1 MNEIDTVA
9 IKWPDHE
16 EYHRVSKSRVMWDAE
31 NSSKQTIERKS
42 PNKRSHRKCYEGSNQ
57 FLACHHISRFDL
69 YKRFLQCLMRKCK
82 LKKIKLPEILLLSSL
97 FQRHSLRQYQWD
109 HSRKSLVNPIKVL
122 ASLNF

>member
-31 NSSKQTIERKS
+31 NSSKQTIESKS

-82 LKKIKLPEILLLSSL
+82 LKKIKLPKYYFYPL
-97 FQRHSLRQYQWD
+97 FFSDIACDNTNGTIQEKAW
-109 HSRKSLVNPIKVL
+109 
-122 ASLNF
+122 